1 MLNMSF
7 AAVAIAFVFVMKM
20 KNFSRV
26 YIEGLEVSGIQDN
39 EFDIHLKKFIK
50 HEDSLILK
58 GQ

>member
-1 MLNMSF
+1 MSF